1 MITKRITGLALAAA
15 GACLAVGGLMAG
27 SASAIPV
34 PTQQVSLHNATADV
48 GTDCPDET
56 NDYWHF
62 IIAPNNGTY
71 HFVTI
76 HLVVDGTGYDFSAW
90 SSILKNGSQEDNVFV
105 QVPAGKTLADIELV
119 GSYATMTPDT
129 PAPTN
134 FTLSH
139 LCDGSTVD
147 TTDGGTTIPETTSPD
162 TTSPDTTV
170 PDTTVPDTTVPD
182 TTSPATTVPDTT
194 SPDTGGE
201 GNSTTPTTDA
211 GSGGGLPGTGSDNS
225 SLVVL
230 GAVLTIGGLAIATMS
245 RRRITN

>member
-1 MITKRITGLALAAA
+1 MDIKRKAALTLALA
-15 GACLAVGGLMAG
+15 GGCISIGGLVSG
-27 SASAIPV
+27 GHASAIAV
-34 PTQQVSLHNATADV
+34 PTQQVALHNDTADL

-71 HFVTI
+71 HFVSI

-105 QVPAGKTLADIELV
+105 QVPAGKTLADIEKT
-119 GSYATMTPDT
+119 GSYAVMTPDT

-139 LCDGSTVD
+139 LCDGTPVD
-147 TTDGGTTIPETTSPD
+147 TTAGTTSPETTSPD
-162 TTSPDTTV
+162 TTSPDTT
-170 PDTTVPDTTVPD
+170 
-182 TTSPATTVPDTT
+182 SPDTT

-201 GNSTTPTTDA
+201 GNSSEPTTSQ

-225 SLVVL
+225 SLVML
-230 GAVLTIGGLAIATMS
+230 GAFMTVGGLAMATMS
-245 RRRITN
+245 RRRSVTR